1 MSRIVEH
8 TEHELEEL
16 IRAAKEAAWSVGY
29 LQGVLDEQIDAT
41 HSNPYRK
48 GSPNVYGD

>member
-16 IRAAKEAAWSVGY
+16 IRAAKEAAWGRGY
-29 LQGVLDEQIDAT
+29 LQGVLDEQTEQDSI
-41 HSNPYRK
+41 NPYRR
-48 GSPNVYGD
+48 GASNG

>member
-16 IRAAKEAAWSVGY
+16 IRAAKEAAWGRGY